1 MANRTVTLTG
11 TTVGT
16 SITTVDIYHTTVDAV
31 NLVVSGVTR
40 EDLIAGYSFVDDDTH
55 NIYIIVADSPC
66 STQDT
71 VTFSV
76 SPTPTATV
84 TQTATPATTPTN
96 TPTTTITQTVTQTA
110 TVSQTPGGSPTATP
124 TTTPTGTP
132 AVTSTP
138 TTTPT
143 ATVTQT
149 PGGSPTATPT
159 NTPTNTPTTTP
170 TVTQTVTASVTPTIT
185 PTTTVSQTP
194 GGSPTATPT
203 ETATPTPTVTPS
215 GQYYKYESV
224 LISCCDSQPTPLLRI
239 GGTSQVNPGDTI
251 AIDIGNGVQC
261 YDVQTVDM
269 FFGSPNYTVVKVYQ
283 GGDCGVC
290 TAEYVCPS
298 PTPTPTITQTA
309 TPSVT
314 PTKTPT
320 NTPTTTP
327 TVTQTVTA
335 SVTVTKTPTNTPTK
349 SVTPS
354 VTVTPTV
361 TPSSSP
367 TINYLMSDCDG
378 VTPNF
383 VADGNG
389 TVGLTYDISGSGYVG
404 HKATIIGTTSASSV
418 AQLLSQTTCVDPS
431 VTPTR
436 TPTSTPAVTPSPNPL
451 AITINYNSDSCA
463 RGGADV
469 YVNGTL
475 ESSYS
480 ALSNGND
487 STDTIYA
494 SPGDSITYDLEALF
508 VTGSGCQTYGSTQAN
523 GSVSGQSVPSIVGVS
538 DGTASDSETFTLGS
552 NNITI
557 NYSFT
562 PNPL

>member
-40 EDLIAGYSFVDDDTH
+40 ADLIAGYSFVDDDTH

-110 TVSQTPGGSPTATP
+110 TVTQTPGGSPTATP
-124 TTTPTGTP
+124 TT
-132 AVTSTP
+132 TP

-149 PGGSPTATPT
+149 PGGSPTSTPT
-159 NTPTNTPTTTP
+159 KTPTNTPTTTP

-215 GQYYKYESV
+215 GQYYQYESV
-224 LISCCDSQPTPLLRI
+224 LVSCCDDQPTPTLRI
-239 GGTSQVNPGDTI
+239 GGTSQVNPGDVI
-251 AIDIGNGVQC
+251 VIDIGNGLQC
-261 YDVQTVDM
+261 YAVQTADI
-269 FFGSPNYTVVKVYQ
+269 FFGSPDYTIVRVYQ

-290 TAEYVCPS
+290 LAEYICPS
-298 PTPTPTITQTA
+298 PTPTPTRTQTA

-320 NTPTTTP
+320 NTPTVSVTP
-327 TVTQTVTA
+327 TKTP
-335 SVTVTKTPTNTPTK
+335 TKTPTNTPT
-349 SVTPS
+349 
-354 VTVTPTV
+354 VTPTTSCPACYV
-361 TPSSSP
+361 YEISQVGLGGATY
-367 TINYLMSDCDG
+367 TYTQCDG
-378 VTPNF
+378 TVVPNF
-383 VADGNG
+383 TVQPNDSTQTVCLREGSIQLTSG
-389 TVGLTYDISGSGYVG
+389 TQGSVTQVT
-404 HKATIIGTTSASSV
+404 ACGTGCAPI
-418 AQLLSQTTCVDPS
+418 DPS
-431 VTPTR
+431 ATPTVTPTR
-436 TPTSTPAVTPSPNPL
+436 TPTRTPTVTPTSSPVPL
-451 AITINYNSDSCA
+451 EIIINYNSDTCA
-463 RGGADV
+463 RGNADV

-480 ALSNGND
+480 ALGSGND

-494 SPGDSITYDLEALF
+494 YPGDSITYDIEATFL
-508 VTGSGCQTYGSTQAN
+508 GGAGCQIYDSVQAN

-538 DGTASDSETFTLGS
+538 DGTQSDSETFTMGGS
-552 NNITI
+552 NITI

-562 PNPL
+562 PNPI